1 MIKRGLKALNG
12 MIRGIKRKIK
22 NRDKSGNRKV
32 LAVFIVCVITCSFLS
47 RAASAILTPF
57 IETAAPSTQPI
68 EHIVVMDGWVM
79 ADREMQIYIQ
89 GGLLIDEIYVSE
101 KDHIEQ
107 GTALLKY
114 NVNMLEEEYAAKEQ
128 QMHLCEL
135 QKADDWRNRSDFNQA
150 QTDVETYETLITE
163 QENYIDGLENEID
176 QERQEREEAIARE
189 VEKLNILNLSFQNQL
204 TRPMERAEVNYYNE
218 LIMSN
223 NMRLQQLQTESALL
237 QNFEA
242 SGNKEQLLEMAK
254 NELARLQTELGNV
267 KTDMAAAESGILGET
282 DRYRLNTEIEELQKR
297 MDEIELLTAADGI
310 VYSDVEGEIVEV
322 HITAGGYS
330 GETAAFAVADGIS
343 GFYIS
348 ADAAEE
354 EAEYITEGGRVEVM
368 LTDHTEMCTVSSVTY
383 DAKDDVYRVRIEP
396 EGDMYLPGM
405 KVQLKFTDKTSGQGY
420 SIPIEAVRS
429 DRGGAFVLIVTYQK
443 GILGEE
449 MVAGRV
455 PIKIED
461 SNTDYAVV
469 SGGLT
474 GKEEIITGSTKPVEA
489 GDTVRYRE

>member
-1 MIKRGLKALNG
+1 MIKRGYQALNG
-12 MIRGIKRKIK
+12 VVREVKRKIK
-22 NRDKSGNRKV
+22 NRDKTGNRKV
-32 LAVFIVCVITCSFLS
+32 VAVFIVCVITCSFLS
-47 RAASAILTPF
+47 RAASAILTPY

-79 ADREMQIYIQ
+79 ADRELQIYIQ
-89 GGLLIDEIYVSE
+89 EGFLIDEVYVSE
-101 KDHIEQ
+101 KDHIEP

-114 NVNMLEEEYAAKEQ
+114 NIGMLEEEYTAKGQ
-128 QMHLCEL
+128 QLHLCEL
-135 QKADDWRNRSDFNQA
+135 QKADDWRTRSDFNQA
-150 QTDVETYETLITE
+150 KTDVEAYETLITE
-163 QENYIDGLENEID
+163 QEDYINGLENEIE
-176 QERQEREEAIARE
+176 QERQEREEEIAYE

-242 SGNKEQLLEMAK
+242 SGNKEQLLEIAE
-254 NELARLQTELGNV
+254 NELTRLQTELDNS
-267 KTDMAAAESGILGET
+267 KTDLATAESGILGET
-282 DRYRLNTEIEELQKR
+282 DAYRLNTEIENLKNQME
-297 MDEIELLTAADGI
+297 EIELLVAADGI
-310 VYSDVEGEIVEV
+310 VSSDIEGEIVDV
-322 HITAGGYS
+322 NISAGGYS
-330 GETAAFAVADGIS
+330 GATAAFAVADGIS

-354 EAEYITEGGRVEVM
+354 EAKYITEGGRVEVM
-368 LTDHTEMCTVSSVTY
+368 LTDNTEMCTVSSITY
-383 DAKDDVYRVRIEP
+383 DAKDNVYRVRIEP

-429 DRGGAFVLIVTYQK
+429 DRNGAFVLIVTYKK

-455 PIKIED
+455 PVKVVD

>member
-1 MIKRGLKALNG
+1 MIKRAYQALNG
-12 MIRGIKRKIK
+12 MVRGIKRKMK

-32 LAVFIVCVITCSFLS
+32 LAAFIVCVIACSFLS
-47 RAASAILTPF
+47 RAASAILTPY
-57 IETAAPSTQPI
+57 IETAAPSMQPI
-68 EHIVVMDGWVM
+68 EHIVVIDGWVM

-114 NVNMLEEEYAAKEQ
+114 NMNMLEEEYAAKEQ
-128 QMHLCEL
+128 QMHLYEL

-150 QTDVETYETLITE
+150 KTDVETYETLIAD
-163 QENYIDGLENEID
+163 QEDYIDGLENEIE
-176 QERQEREEAIARE
+176 QERQEREEAIAYE
-189 VEKLNILNLSFQNQL
+189 MEKLNILNLSFQNQL
-204 TRPMERAEVNYYNE
+204 TRPMERAEVNYYND

-223 NMRLQQLQTESALL
+223 NMRLQQLQTESLLL

-242 SGNKEQLLEMAK
+242 SGSREELLKIAEAD
-254 NELARLQTELGNV
+254 LTRLQTELNDV
-267 KTDMAAAESGILGET
+267 KTDLAKAESGILG
-282 DRYRLNTEIEELQKR
+282 DADLYRLNTQMEDLKKR
-297 MDEIELLTAADGI
+297 MEEISLLAAADGI
-310 VYSDVEGEIVEV
+310 VYSDMEGEIVEV
-322 HITAGGYS
+322 NVAAGGYS
-330 GETAAFAVADGIS
+330 AETAAFAVADGVS

-354 EAEYITEGGRVEVM
+354 EAKYIAEGGRVEVM
-368 LTDHTEMCTVSSVTY
+368 LTDNTEMCTVSSVKY
-383 DAKDDVYRVRIEP
+383 DVKDNVYRVRIEP

-405 KVQLKFTDKTSGQGY
+405 KVLLKFTDKVSGQGY

-429 DRGGAFVLIVTYQK
+429 DRGGAFVLIITYRK

-449 MVAGRV
+449 MVAERV
-455 PIKIED
+455 PVKIED
-461 SNTDYAVV
+461 SNTEYAVV

-474 GKEEIITGSTKPVEA
+474 GKEEIITASTKPVEA
-489 GDTVRYRE
+489 GDTVRYR